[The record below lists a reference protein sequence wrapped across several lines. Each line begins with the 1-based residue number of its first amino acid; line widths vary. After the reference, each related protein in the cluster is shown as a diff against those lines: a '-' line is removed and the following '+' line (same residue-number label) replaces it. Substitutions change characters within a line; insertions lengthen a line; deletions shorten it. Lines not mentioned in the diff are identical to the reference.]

1 MESLTM
7 LSRKVIPLFSLTAF
21 SCLVAGA
28 QVSNGTVVGTITET
42 SGAVASKARV
52 TVRNIE
58 TGMERNV
65 TTDASGDYDVP
76 NLVAGH
82 YSITVTHSDFSTATV
97 RDFAL
102 LVAQRPSINT
112 LLRVRATSE
121 KVLVMSSS
129 VQLLYLC
136 RAA

>member
-21 SCLVAGA
+21 SCLMADA
-28 QVSNGTVVGTITET
+28 QGSNGTIVGTITET

-65 TTDASGDYDVP
+65 TIAEV
-76 NLVAGH
+76 
-82 YSITVTHSDFSTATV
+82 TV
-97 RDFAL
+97 RKSWETSDDVL
-102 LVAQRPSINT
+102 LSN
-112 LLRVRATSE
+112 S
-121 KVLVMSSS
+121 
-129 VQLLYLC
+129 
-136 RAA
+136 